1 LTLIDLALWI
11 KDAGTLAVLLLVIWG
26 WWTGK
31 YIWRWQHDREIET
44 CNARTADYK
53 RDAQEWKTLS
63 LELLRSNRT
72 SVETGKSLA
81 DIASTTVK
89 EHPS

>member
-1 LTLIDLALWI
+1 MTLVDIALWI
-11 KDAGTLAVLLLVIWG
+11 KDAGTLAVLLLVVWG
-26 WWTGK
+26 GWTK
-31 YIWRWQHDREIET
+31 KWLWYWQHQAQLDAERE
-44 CNARTADYK
+44 RTADYK

-81 DIASTTVK
+81 DIATGK
-89 EHPS
+89 ETR